1 MIIHSLKNIPPSYA
15 HLSVLG
21 AVGNL
26 PLKDEEGYEAERGV
40 SFTLTVSVDLPLS
53 RGDVNELLGTGS
65 SSCHVFK
72 YDSRMIR
79 QASWC
84 HCIDALFCWW
94 PMLG

>member
-65 SSCHVFK
+65 SSHVFK
-72 YDSRMIR
+72 CDSRMIR

-84 HCIDALFCWW
+84 RCIDALFC
-94 PMLG
+94 